1 MKVYIMTDLECVAG
15 VLSSAEYLLAGPQNK
30 YGRKDGGRHYELA
43 HRLATMEVNA
53 AVDGLL
59 EAGATD
65 ILVCDAHGQGGLN
78 ASLLHPRARLI
89 TGQPLVD
96 YGLDD
101 SFDAA
106 IMTGQHAMSNTDGG
120 HLCHSGSFSR
130 DEWIL
135 NGQVVG
141 EIALFMIRASYYNVP
156 MVMISGDAAACEETR
171 QLVPSIETVAVIEGV
186 KRGSTKGMT
195 TNEALDFNFPS
206 KHVTSEEARAMIF
219 AGAKRCLGR
228 IDSVERYWVPP
239 PYEMVRV
246 TRPDVDGRVRR
257 AVTCA
262 DDYIDLYSQKVEYEV
277 VDDNEPRA

>member
-15 VLSSAEYLLAGPQNK
+15 VVGSAEYLLAGPENK

-43 HRLATMEVNA
+43 RRLATMEVNA

-59 EAGATD
+59 DAGATD
-65 ILVCDAHGQGGLN
+65 IVVCDGHGHGGLN
-78 ASLLHPRARLI
+78 ASLLHSRARLI
-89 TGQPLVD
+89 TGQPLID

-106 IMTGQHAMSNTDGG
+106 IFTGQHAMSNTDGG

-135 NGQVVG
+135 NGQLVG
-141 EIALFMIRASYYNVP
+141 EIALFMILASYYNVP
-156 MVMISGDAAACEETR
+156 TVMISGDVAACEEAR
-171 QLVPSIETVAVIEGV
+171 QLTPSIETVAVIEGV

-195 TNEALDFNFPS
+195 TNEALDSNIS
-206 KHVTSEEARAMIF
+206 SNHVAPEESRDMIY
-219 AGAKRCLGR
+219 AGAKRCLDK
-228 IDSVERYWVPP
+228 INSVERYWVPP

-246 TRPDVDGRVRR
+246 TRPDGNGRVTR
-257 AVTCA
+257 AVTLA
-262 DDYIDLYSQKVEYEV
+262 DDYIDLDNRKVEYKV
-277 VDDNEPRA
+277 VSDNEAR